1 VILTV
6 PKQLAIFKECY
17 WLVKGLFLSVYA
29 KAGNRSIMPTAI
41 YILLRDRDDLL
52 PFRVMH
58 RFAGSLIIFE
68 KQQLDEPSWTKYG
81 TNSLSYRA
89 PFKASLQGC

>member
-1 VILTV
+1 MILTA
-6 PKQLAIFKECY
+6 PRQLAIFRGYY
-17 WLVKGLFLSVYA
+17 WLVKDLFLSACA
-29 KAGNRSIMPTAI
+29 KIGNRSIMPTAI
-41 YILLRDRDDLL
+41 CILLRGRDDSL

-81 TNSLSYRA
+81 ANS
-89 PFKASLQGC
+89 